1 MLKIRRPNASFSIK
15 DIIGVIKDIPKIL
28 RVAMFMAPK
37 AIFRGNL
44 GITALTICMLAIVS
58 MNLLFVPGLIDG
70 IINSGNSI
78 LKKTYSGDLIVE
90 SDRDTPYISHAK
102 ELADKIET
110 ISGVKAVSN
119 RNNIN
124 GEIEYEDDRVSCIIY
139 GVDAPKEKQVFNI
152 SDAMIE
158 GQYLDSRDRDQIILG
173 AQLAGADITSL
184 ELYSSSLKHV
194 HAGDKVDVTFGT
206 GQKKQYTVKGIFH
219 TGYIQTDAQAFISD
233 VEYESVIPAAKNKAM
248 SLRVKLDDKTDPNA
262 VIAQILAL
270 PDTEGLRCKTWMETA
285 GIMQSMTDSF
295 ALIKQILNIVN
306 ILVAGITVFIVTYVD
321 VVNRRR
327 QIGIQRAIGIKPQSI
342 TISYI
347 IRALFYA
354 AIGLIA
360 GILIYKYVIIPLET
374 SNPFYFPFGPA
385 FLSINPSLVG
395 STIII
400 LVTVSVV
407 ASFLPVW
414 RVMRTSILNAI
425 WG

>member
-1 MLKIRRPNASFSIK
+1 MKKYIHNTFVETPKSIWRVLKDSPR
-15 DIIGVIKDIPKIL
+15 IL
-28 RVAMFMAPK
+28 RVAFFLAPK
-37 AIFRGNL
+37 AVFRGNL

-70 IINSGNSI
+70 IITSGNSV

-90 SDRDTPYISHAK
+90 SNKETPYISHAR

-110 ISGVKAVSN
+110 IDGVKAVSN

-124 GEIEYEDDRVSCIIY
+124 AEIDYEDDRVSCIVY
-139 GVDAPKEKQVFNI
+139 GVDAAKEEQVFEI
-152 SDAMIE
+152 SSSIIE
-158 GQYLDSRDRDQIILG
+158 GSYINSRDRDQIILG
-173 AQLAGADITSL
+173 AQLAGADMTSL

-194 HAGDKVDVTFGT
+194 HPGDKVNVKFGT
-206 GQKKQYTVKGIFH
+206 GQQKQYTVKGIFH
-219 TGYIQTDAQAFISD
+219 TGFIQTDIQAFISE
-233 VEYESVIPAAKNKAM
+233 VEFGSIIPASRNKATSM
-248 SLRVKLDDKTDPNA
+248 RIKLDDKADPNA
-262 VIAQILAL
+262 IIAQILAF
-270 PDTEGLRCKTWMETA
+270 PEADGLKCKTWVETA

-295 ALIKQILNIVN
+295 QMINQILNVVN

-342 TISYI
+342 TLSYI
-347 IRALFYA
+347 MRALFYA
-354 AIGLIA
+354 AAGLLS
-360 GILIYKYVIIPLET
+360 GILIYKYVVVPLEAG
-374 SNPFYFPFGPA
+374 NPFYFPFGPA
-385 FLSINPSLVG
+385 FLSINPYLVG
-395 STIII
+395 RTIVI

>member
-1 MLKIRRPNASFSIK
+1 MIKPGGSHFTYKDVLMVIR
-15 DIIGVIKDIPKIL
+15 DIPKIL
-28 RVAMFMAPK
+28 RVAAFLAPK

-44 GITALTICMLAIVS
+44 GITILTICMLAIVS

-70 IINSGNSI
+70 IITSGNTV

-90 SDRDTPYISHAK
+90 SNKDTPYISHAR
-102 ELADKIET
+102 ELADRIEKID
-110 ISGVKAVSN
+110 GVKAVSN

-124 GEIEYEDDRVSCIIY
+124 AEINYKDDRVNCLVY
-139 GVDAPKEKQVFNI
+139 GVDAVKEAQVFEI
-152 SDAMIE
+152 ATSLVE
-158 GQYLDSRDRDQIILG
+158 GSYIDSRDRDQILLG
-173 AQLAGADITSL
+173 AQLAGADMTGL

-194 HAGDKVDVTFGT
+194 HVGDRVEVTFGT

-219 TGYIQTDAQAFISD
+219 TGFIQTDAQAFIS
-233 VEYESVIPAAKNKAM
+233 EIEFGSVLPVSKSKATSM
-248 SLRVKLDDKTDPNA
+248 RVKLDENADPQA
-262 VIAQILAL
+262 VLEQIKAFPEASDLKF
-270 PDTEGLRCKTWMETA
+270 KTWNETA

-295 ALIKQILNIVN
+295 ALINQILNVVN

-354 AIGLIA
+354 GVGLLA
-360 GILIYKYVIIPLET
+360 GILIYKYVVVPLEAG
-374 SNPFYFPFGPA
+374 NPFYFPFGPA
-385 FLSINPSLVG
+385 FLSLNPYLV
-395 STIII
+395 SRTVLI
-400 LVTVSVV
+400 LVSVSVV

>member
-1 MLKIRRPNASFSIK
+1 
-15 DIIGVIKDIPKIL
+15 
-28 RVAMFMAPK
+28 MFMAPK

-70 IINSGNSI
+70 IITSGNTI
-78 LKKTYSGDLIVE
+78 LKKTYSGDLIIE
-90 SDRDTPYISHAK
+90 SSKDTPYISHAK

-110 ISGVKAVSN
+110 INGVKAVSN

-124 GEIEYEDDRVSCIIY
+124 GQIDYKDDRVSCIIY
-139 GVDAPKEKQVFNI
+139 GVDAPSEKQVFDI
-152 SDAMIE
+152 SDAVIE
-158 GQYLDSRDRDQIILG
+158 GKYIDSRDRDQILLG

-219 TGYIQTDAQAFISD
+219 TGYIQTDAQAFVSN
-233 VEYESVIPAAKNKAM
+233 VEYESVIPDAKNKAM
-248 SLRVKLDDKTDPNA
+248 SIRVKLDDKTDPNA

-270 PDTEGLRCKTWMETA
+270 PDAEGLRCKTWMETA

-360 GILIYKYVIIPLET
+360 GIMIYKYVIIPLET
-374 SNPFYFPFGPA
+374 GNPFYFPFGPA

-414 RVMRTSILNAI
+414 RVMRTTILNAI